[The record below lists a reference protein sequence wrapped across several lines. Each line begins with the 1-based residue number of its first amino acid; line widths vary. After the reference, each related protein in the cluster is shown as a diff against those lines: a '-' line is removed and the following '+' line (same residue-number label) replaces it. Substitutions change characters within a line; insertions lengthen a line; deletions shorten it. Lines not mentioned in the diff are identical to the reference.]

1 MPKTQKMEQNLLL
14 GFQMQIE
21 DIKILIAEDE
31 DELREYLVEYLEI
44 FFKHVYSAS
53 CGIEAYKIYLQ
64 KRPAIILSDINMP
77 NLDGLSMISKIRKE
91 NRDLETDIIIMSAH
105 SDREKLL
112 QAVELNLVTYLVK
125 PIKTQELKE
134 ILLKQ
139 VDKIRSLTNRVNL
152 SDNSYWDLNSAK
164 FYHDTQ
170 EINLKDK
177 ESMLLSLLCSNLNT
191 PFSSETIFKILYE
204 NSNKEFSEYAI
215 TSLVKRLRTKIPA
228 NILQNE
234 YGAGYK
240 ISANG

>member
-1 MPKTQKMEQNLLL
+1 
-14 GFQMQIE
+14 MQIE

-53 CGIEAYKIYLQ
+53 CGEEAYKIYQQ

-91 NRDLETDIIIMSAH
+91 KKDLETAIIIMSAH

-152 SDNSYWDLNSAK
+152 SDNSYWDLDSAK
-164 FYHDTQ
+164 FYHDSQ
-170 EINLKDK
+170 EIDLKDK
-177 ESMLLSLLCSNLNT
+177 ESMLMSLLCANLNT